1 MEGGGETE
9 IVSLD
14 GLEFISALIRE
25 NVQKKVQMN
34 IPSLTF
40 EPVIQKK
47 KQLPLNLSSRW
58 LPFIWAPL
66 NYSPAKFS
74 WNRLFAPAAVDS
86 LSLFCNQNVLFS
98 YVMIHLSLWWSE
110 GLEEGAWAASFLT
123 GSPCFTCTE
132 PSWVSWLLLLA
143 MAVPSIGVQQSSVSI
158 WQWSCRTQRQRMLPH
173 AHCPVLQ
180 PHPSHLYSHCSVSA
194 RSSLFGPVYDF
205 FHPWLPCVVL
215 PQGLF
220 LVATTKSNCRLFILD
235 LQKFLTAIFLQNSF
249 QKYRFVYFYWLWPK

>member
-9 IVSLD
+9 IVSSD

-132 PSWVSWLLLLA
+132 PSWVELA
-143 MAVPSIGVQQSSVSI
+143 PASCHGCAQHWGTTEQCEHLAVVLQNPEAEDAASCSLPSPTASSFPPLFPLQCLCKIFSI
-158 WQWSCRTQRQRMLPH
+158 W
-173 AHCPVLQ
+173 
-180 PHPSHLYSHCSVSA
+180 
-194 RSSLFGPVYDF
+194 SSLWF
-205 FHPWLPCVVL
+205 LPS
-215 PQGLF
+215 
-220 LVATTKSNCRLFILD
+220 LVALCGSSSGFISGG
-235 LQKFLTAIFLQNSF
+235 N
-249 QKYRFVYFYWLWPK
+249 Y